1 MNNNSNLFLC
11 KATRNTYEHRR
22 SSLLCQVC
30 GDRNARN
37 CFGSVSCAPCKM
49 FFRRNLDFDL
59 VINKCIYDGN
69 CEMHENSRHACR
81 YCRFKKC
88 LTVGMKKELTRPPR
102 LNQKKRIGKQI
113 TPPLIRRLDL
123 LNSNRSKLSFD
134 QWSILSN
141 VTHVYDQI
149 SPLPKILNSLS
160 QSSFPPKKRLRID
173 GATLADMLGLIYRSI
188 YSFLERIPDFTMMS
202 IHDRNLLI
210 ERNLHNV
217 GSTSGLLILRDGD
230 LYSNYA
236 FCRANLNTYG
246 SDNFEG
252 VSKLLNRLDMDRVA
266 VKLFVVVLAFSTCFD
281 VVRPSN
287 MTNNIQLSKSTNRLH
302 FNTINMFHIQNKYI
316 DMLFIYMVY
325 RYGYIEASLR
335 FAALLFTALQLC
347 VHTMEAANIQEHGDM
362 LDTIIA
368 DTTRKLNVEDDP
380 VV

>member
-1 MNNNSNLFLC
+1 MNHNSDLFLY
-11 KATRNTYEHRR
+11 KVTGNTFEHRR

-30 GDRNARN
+30 GDQNARN

-49 FFRRNLDFDL
+49 FFRRNLNFDL

-69 CEMHENSRHACR
+69 CEMRENSRHACR
-81 YCRFKKC
+81 SCRFKKC
-88 LTVGMKKELTRPPR
+88 LAVGMNKELTRPSR
-102 LNQKKRIGKQI
+102 LIQKKRIGKQI

-123 LNSNRSKLSFD
+123 LNNDRSKLSFE

-141 VTHVYDQI
+141 AIHAYDQS
-149 SPLPKILNSLS
+149 SPLLKILDSLS

-173 GATLADMLGLIYRSI
+173 GATLAAMLGLIYRSI

-230 LYSNYA
+230 LYGNYA
-236 FCRANLNTYG
+236 FRRANLRTYG
-246 SDNFEG
+246 SDSFEG
-252 VSKLLNRLDMDRVA
+252 VSKLLNRLDMDRVLG
-266 VKLFVVVLAFSTCFD
+266 KLFVVVLAFSTCVD

-287 MTNNIQLSKSTNRLH
+287 MSNNS
-302 FNTINMFHIQNKYI
+302 
-316 DMLFIYMVY
+316 
-325 RYGYIEASLR
+325 
-335 FAALLFTALQLC
+335 LLFTVLQLC

-362 LDTIIA
+362 LNTIIE
-368 DTTRKLNVEDDP
+368 DTTRELNMEKDP
-380 VV
+380 VT